1 LSYGGNGGNV
11 SYSKIFEGLDFQWLQ
26 GLIKAPEIDRKPHVP
41 TPKRT
46 EKLQIMLDDEELK
59 VIDDWRFDHR
69 MPTRAAAIRELIRRG
84 LIAEDVEEPETE
96 GKSTTDFR
104 VEPE

>member
-1 LSYGGNGGNV
+1 M
-11 SYSKIFEGLDFQWLQ
+11 
-26 GLIKAPEIDRKPHVP
+26 P

-59 VIDDWRFDHR
+59 VIDDWRFEHR

-84 LIAEDVEEPETE
+84 LIAEDVEEPDTE

>member
-1 LSYGGNGGNV
+1 M
-11 SYSKIFEGLDFQWLQ
+11 
-26 GLIKAPEIDRKPHVP
+26 P

-84 LIAEDVEEPETE
+84 LIAEDVEEPDTE

>member
-1 LSYGGNGGNV
+1 MAA
-11 SYSKIFEGLDFQWLQ
+11 Q
-26 GLIKAPEIDRKPHVP
+26 
-41 TPKRT
+41 KRT

-59 VIDDWRFDHR
+59 VIDDWRFEHR

-84 LIAEDVEEPETE
+84 LISEDVEDPNTE

>member
-1 LSYGGNGGNV
+1 
-11 SYSKIFEGLDFQWLQ
+11 
-26 GLIKAPEIDRKPHVP
+26 VP
-41 TPKRT
+41 TSKRT

-59 VIDDWRFDHR
+59 VIDDWRFEHR

-84 LIAEDVEEPETE
+84 LIAEDVAEPDTE

-104 VEPE
+104 VESE

>member
-1 LSYGGNGGNV
+1 V
-11 SYSKIFEGLDFQWLQ
+11 
-26 GLIKAPEIDRKPHVP
+26 A

-59 VIDDWRFDHR
+59 LIDDWRFEHR

-84 LIAEDVEEPETE
+84 LVSEDVAEPDTE

-104 VEPE
+104 VESE

>member
-1 LSYGGNGGNV
+1 V
-11 SYSKIFEGLDFQWLQ
+11 AAQ
-26 GLIKAPEIDRKPHVP
+26 
-41 TPKRT
+41 KRT

-59 VIDDWRFDHR
+59 VIDDWRFEHR

-84 LIAEDVEEPETE
+84 LISEDVEDPNTE

>member
-1 LSYGGNGGNV
+1 V
-11 SYSKIFEGLDFQWLQ
+11 ST
-26 GLIKAPEIDRKPHVP
+26 A
-41 TPKRT
+41 KRT

-59 VIDDWRFDHR
+59 FIDDWRFDHR

-84 LIAEDVEEPETE
+84 LVSEEIDDPDTE

-104 VEPE
+104 IETE

>member
-1 LSYGGNGGNV
+1 LSYGENGGNV
-11 SYSKIFEGLDFQWLQ
+11 SYSKILECIDFQRLQ

-84 LIAEDVEEPETE
+84 LIAEDVEEPDTE

-104 VEPE
+104 IDPE